1 MTEQETRPAG
11 PRPGSDPG
19 RGADGHGRK
28 GAVGAPR
35 AGTHP
40 QAASAVRAAPATDI
54 APPVT
59 PNLVRAREVATART
73 AGANA
78 VETLVF
84 RGLSTPLALV
94 LVVVQS
100 RFLHPDGRGAFV
112 LAVLTVTIFSRL
124 LGQLGVAV
132 TNRRQETP
140 DLRGLVLRAF
150 GIALVAGAVG
160 TAAIAVWGG
169 LTAGLGF
176 RLAALAGLALVPN
189 VIWQTVS
196 GVLLGLGRIRLWNVL
211 QLLPTVLTLAG
222 MLILVVALDGG
233 VAAALAAWVA
243 GNAVT
248 ALVALVATRPL
259 WLPPDVPRLDDPL
272 TIAIARLAIVMGAV
286 QVVNLFSYR
295 TELFILDHYQGRSDV
310 GVYSIAM
317 QSVESIWL
325 VAGALATSITAPA
338 LRGDDRDAARLVGR
352 TAVKGLL
359 LTAAISV
366 PIAAAAPFVI
376 PLVFGDDY
384 EKAATSL
391 ALLLPGVILYAPVS
405 ILVVYLSVR
414 RGRPG
419 LSLVVALAGMA
430 LTAAAAIVLVPPLGG
445 SGAAVASSVG
455 YAGGAILTW
464 WFFARLARARPQ
476 LA

>member
-19 RGADGHGRK
+19 RGADGHGRN
-28 GAVGAPR
+28 GGVGAPS

-40 QAASAVRAAPATDI
+40 RAATAVRPAPATDI

-59 PNLVRAREVATART
+59 PNLVRAHEVAGARA

-84 RGLSTPLALV
+84 RGLSTPLALA
-94 LVVVQS
+94 LVVLQS

-132 TNRRQETP
+132 TSRRQETP

-150 GIALVAGAVG
+150 GIAVVAGAVG

-196 GVLLGLGRIRLWNVL
+196 GVLLGLGRIRLWNVI
-211 QLLPTVLTLAG
+211 QLLPTVLTLVG
-222 MLILVVALDGG
+222 MTVFVVVLDGG
-233 VAAALAAWVA
+233 VGAALVAWVVA
-243 GNAVT
+243 NATT
-248 ALVALVATRPL
+248 ALVALVATRSL
-259 WLPPDVPRLDDPL
+259 WLPADVPPLDDRL
-272 TIAIARLAIVMGAV
+272 TMTIARLAVVMGAV

-295 TELFILDHYQGRSDV
+295 AELFILNHYQGRSGV

-338 LRGDDRDAARLVGR
+338 LAGDDRAAARLVGR

-359 LTAAISV
+359 LTIAVAV

-384 EKAATSL
+384 KKAATSL

-419 LSLVVALAGMA
+419 LSLAVAVAGMV
-430 LTAAAAIVLVPPLGG
+430 LTAAAAFVLVPRLGG
-445 SGAAVASSVG
+445 SGAAVARSIG
-455 YAGGAILTW
+455 YA
-464 WFFARLARARPQ
+464 R
-476 LA
+476 

>member
-1 MTEQETRPAG
+1 M
-11 PRPGSDPG
+11 PRT
-19 RGADGHGRK
+19 
-28 GAVGAPR
+28 
-35 AGTHP
+35 GTHAR
-40 QAASAVRAAPATDI
+40 AATAVRAAPATDI

-59 PNLVRAREVATART
+59 PNLVRTEETAAAADDTGART
-73 AGANA
+73 I
-78 VETLVF
+78 ETLLF
-84 RGLSTPLALV
+84 RSLSTPLALV

-100 RFLHPDGRGAFV
+100 RFLHPEGRGAFV

-132 TNRRQETP
+132 TSRRQETP
-140 DLRGLVLRAF
+140 DLRALILRAF
-150 GIALVAGAVG
+150 GIAFVAGAAG
-160 TAAIAVWGG
+160 MAAIAVWGS

-196 GVLLGLGRIRLWNVL
+196 GVLLGLGRIRLWNVI
-211 QLLPTVLTLAG
+211 QLLPTVLTLVG
-222 MLILVVALDGG
+222 MLVFVVVLDGG
-233 VAAALAAWVA
+233 VGAALAAWVVA
-243 GNAVT
+243 NALT
-248 ALVALVATRPL
+248 ALLALVATRDL

-272 TIAIARLAIVMGAV
+272 TLAIARLAVVMGAV
-286 QVVNLFSYR
+286 QVVNLISYR
-295 TELFILDHYQGRSDV
+295 TELFILNHYQGRTGV

-338 LRGDDRDAARLVGR
+338 LTGDDRASARLVGR
-352 TAVKGLL
+352 TALKGLL
-359 LTAAISV
+359 LTAAIAV

-376 PLVFGDDY
+376 PFVFGEDY
-384 EKAATSL
+384 KKAATSL

-419 LSLVVALAGMA
+419 LSLVVAVAGLV
-430 LTAAAAIVLVPPLGG
+430 LTAAASVVLVPRHGG
-445 SGAAVASSVG
+445 AGAAVASSIG
-455 YAGGAILTW
+455 YAGGAVLTW
-464 WFFARLARARPQ
+464 WFFARLARARLAQ

>member
-1 MTEQETRPAG
+1 
-11 PRPGSDPG
+11 
-19 RGADGHGRK
+19 
-28 GAVGAPR
+28 VGAPR

-40 QAASAVRAAPATDI
+40 QATSAVRAAPATDI

-59 PNLVRAREVATART
+59 PNLVRAREVATARK

-78 VETLVF
+78 IETLVF

-196 GVLLGLGRIRLWNVL
+196 GVLLGLGQIRLWNVL
-211 QLLPTVLTLAG
+211 QLLPTILTLAG
-222 MLILVVALDGG
+222 MLILVVVLDGG
-233 VAAALAAWVA
+233 VAAALTAWVV
-243 GNAVT
+243 GNAIT
-248 ALVALVATRPL
+248 ALVALVATRSL

-272 TIAIARLAIVMGAV
+272 TMAIARLAIVMGAV

-359 LTAAISV
+359 LTAAMAV

-384 EKAATSL
+384 KKAATSL

-430 LTAAAAIVLVPPLGG
+430 LTAAAAIVLVPRLGG

-464 WFFARLARARPQ
+464 WFFARLARARLAQ

>member
-1 MTEQETRPAG
+1 MVSQAATEVPVSAATL
-11 PRPGSDPG
+11 
-19 RGADGHGRK
+19 
-28 GAVGAPR
+28 PR

-40 QAASAVRAAPATDI
+40 QAATAVRPAPATDL

-59 PNLVRAREVATART
+59 PNLVRAHEVAHART

-84 RGLSTPLALV
+84 RGLSTPLALA
-94 LVVVQS
+94 LVVLQS

-132 TNRRQETP
+132 TSRRQQSP

-150 GIALVAGAVG
+150 GIAVVAGAVG
-160 TAAIAVWGG
+160 TGAIAVWGG

-196 GVLLGLGRIRLWNVL
+196 GVLLGLGRIRFWNVL
-211 QLLPTVLTLAG
+211 QLLPTVATLAG
-222 MLILVVALDGG
+222 MLILVVALHGG
-233 VAAALAAWVA
+233 VGAALTSWVA
-243 GNAVT
+243 ANALT
-248 ALVALVATRPL
+248 AAVALAATRPL
-259 WLPPDVPRLDDPL
+259 WLPPDVPPLDDPL
-272 TIAIARLAIVMGAV
+272 TIAIARLAILMGAV

-295 TELFILDHYQGRSDV
+295 IELFVLDHYRGHTGV

-317 QSVESIWL
+317 QAVESIWL

-338 LRGDDRDAARLVGR
+338 LRGDDRAAARLVGR
-352 TAVKGLL
+352 TAVKGFL
-359 LTAAISV
+359 LTAAVAV

-384 EKAATSL
+384 KKAATSL
-391 ALLLPGVILYAPVS
+391 ALLLPGVVLYAPVS

-419 LSLVVALAGMA
+419 LSLAVSVAGMV
-430 LTAAAAIVLVPPLGG
+430 LTAVAAIVLVPRLGG

-464 WFFARLARARPQ
+464 WFFARLARARLAQ

>member
-1 MTEQETRPAG
+1 MT
-11 PRPGSDPG
+11 
-19 RGADGHGRK
+19 
-28 GAVGAPR
+28 AVGGAPPMPVAAAVPR
-35 AGTHP
+35 TGSHP
-40 QAASAVRAAPATDI
+40 HAATAVRAAPATDI

-59 PNLVRAREVATART
+59 PNLVRAHEVAGARA

-84 RGLSTPLALV
+84 RGLSTPLALA
-94 LVVVQS
+94 LVVLQS

-132 TNRRQETP
+132 TNRRQQSP

-150 GIALVAGAVG
+150 GIAVLAGIVG

-211 QLLPTVLTLAG
+211 QLLPTVVTLVG
-222 MLILVVALDGG
+222 MLILVVALHGG
-233 VAAALAAWVA
+233 VGAALTAWVA
-243 GNAVT
+243 ANALT
-248 ALVALVATRPL
+248 ALVALAATRPL
-259 WLPPDVPRLDDPL
+259 WLPPDVPPLDDPL
-272 TIAIARLAIVMGAV
+272 TIAIARLAILMGAV

-295 TELFILDHYQGRSDV
+295 IELFVLDHYRGQTGV

-317 QSVESIWL
+317 QAVESIWL

-338 LRGDDRDAARLVGR
+338 LACDDHDAARLVGR

-359 LTAAISV
+359 LTVAVAV

-376 PLVFGDDY
+376 PIVFGDDY
-384 EKAATSL
+384 KKAATSL
-391 ALLLPGVILYAPVS
+391 ALLLPGVVLYAPVS

-419 LSLVVALAGMA
+419 LSLVVAVAGMV
-430 LTAAAAIVLVPPLGG
+430 LTAAAAIVLVPRLGG

-464 WFFARLARARPQ
+464 WFFARVARARLAQ

>member
-1 MTEQETRPAG
+1 VTAP
-11 PRPGSDPG
+11 S
-19 RGADGHGRK
+19 GA
-28 GAVGAPR
+28 APR

-40 QAASAVRAAPATDI
+40 RAATAVRAAPATDI

-59 PNLVRAREVATART
+59 PNLVRTREVATARK

-78 VETLVF
+78 IETLVF
-84 RGLSTPLALV
+84 RGLSTPLALL

-100 RFLHPDGRGAFV
+100 RFLHPEGRGAFV

-132 TNRRQETP
+132 TNRRQQTP

-211 QLLPTVLTLAG
+211 QLLPTVLTLVG
-222 MLILVVALDGG
+222 MLILVVVLDGG
-233 VAAALAAWVA
+233 VAAALTAWVA

-248 ALVALVATRPL
+248 ALVALVATRSL

-272 TIAIARLAIVMGAV
+272 TIAIARLAILMGAV

-295 TELFILDHYQGRSDV
+295 AELFILDHYQGRSDV

-359 LTAAISV
+359 LTAAMAV

-384 EKAATSL
+384 KKAATSL

-430 LTAAAAIVLVPPLGG
+430 LTAAAAIVLVPRLGG

-464 WFFARLARARPQ
+464 WFFARLARARLAQ

>member
-1 MTEQETRPAG
+1 MAV
-11 PRPGSDPG
+11 PRT
-19 RGADGHGRK
+19 
-28 GAVGAPR
+28 
-35 AGTHP
+35 GTHP
-40 QAASAVRAAPATDI
+40 RASTAVRAAPATDI

-59 PNLVRAREVATART
+59 PNLVRTEEVASAR
-73 AGANA
+73 GVGERA

-100 RFLHPDGRGAFV
+100 RFLHPEGRGAFV

-132 TNRRQETP
+132 TSRRQETP

-150 GIALVAGAVG
+150 GIAVVAGALG
-160 TAAIAVWGG
+160 MTAIAVWGS

-196 GVLLGLGRIRLWNVL
+196 GVLLGLGRIRLWNVI
-211 QLLPTVLTLAG
+211 QLLPTVLTLVG
-222 MLILVVALDGG
+222 MLVFVVALDGG
-233 VAAALAAWVA
+233 VGAALAAWVGA
-243 GNAVT
+243 NALT
-248 ALVALVATRPL
+248 ALLAVVATRDL
-259 WLPPDVPRLDDPL
+259 WLPPDVPPLDDPL
-272 TIAIARLAIVMGAV
+272 TLAIARLAVVMGAV

-295 TELFILDHYQGRSDV
+295 TELFILNHYQGRSGV

-338 LRGDDRDAARLVGR
+338 LTGDDDAAARLVGR

-359 LTAAISV
+359 LTMAVAV
-366 PIAAAAPFVI
+366 PVAAAAPFVI

-384 EKAATSL
+384 RKAATAL

-419 LSLVVALAGMA
+419 LSLAVAVAGMV
-430 LTAAAAIVLVPPLGG
+430 LTAAAALVLVPRLGG
-445 SGAAVASSVG
+445 SGAAVASSIG
-455 YAGGAILTW
+455 YAGGAVLTW
-464 WFFARLARARPQ
+464 WFFARVARARLAQ